1 MPLLQKQLAVAITFA
16 LGASSA
22 QFVQA
27 QGEIDPDTEWFTPQ
41 PVAGQQGHQ
50 RPTPAEPAPKFYFS
64 DQATTRNGQ
73 QVARVMDSAM
83 HTLLESG
90 ELNEWEEH
98 QLDSLARELGNLAP
112 GRVGAV
118 LEQLAG
124 SQNANLGTATQD
136 SMKQLNAS
144 LLSAMRQL
152 SDGRN
157 VSDGAGNGR
166 VWLQAL
172 GDAGKLDGQHGSA
185 GLDRRTKGLMLGGDW
200 AVNDAWRVGVVG
212 AKSASD
218 LSAKRF
224 KGDLDSWHLGGYAV
238 RQDGPMALRLGAIYS
253 NHAGQTKRSV
263 DFDFV
268 DYREQAKGKY
278 NAQSQNAF
286 AELGYQL
293 DKGSFSIEPFAGVG
307 YQRYHRDRYTEK
319 GRFTAL
325 KVGTQTQE
333 NLSSTFG
340 LRMASAFE
348 LDNRM
353 TLKPHLSTSWK
364 HLYGDVDSS
373 VRQSSAW
380 VKRPTFNSDFSIKG
394 TSLDRDSLALHTGLD
409 LAVSA
414 QQTVGLAYTAEVGS
428 NSHQQGLVGNWRMEF

>member
-1 MPLLQKQLAVAITFA
+1 
-16 LGASSA
+16 
-22 QFVQA
+22 
-27 QGEIDPDTEWFTPQ
+27 
-41 PVAGQQGHQ
+41 
-50 RPTPAEPAPKFYFS
+50 
-64 DQATTRNGQ
+64 
-73 QVARVMDSAM
+73 MDI
-83 HTLLESG
+83 LLESG
-90 ELNEWEEH
+90 KLNEWQEY
-98 QLDSLARELGNLAP
+98 QLESFTRDLDNLAP
-112 GRVGAV
+112 GRAGAV

-136 SMKQLNAS
+136 SMKQLNSS

-152 SDGRN
+152 SDDRN
-157 VSDGAGNGR
+157 VSNGAGNGR

-172 GDAGKLDGQHGSA
+172 GDTGKLDGQHGSA
-185 GLDRRTKGLMLGGDW
+185 GLDRRTTGLMLGGDW
-200 AVNDAWRVGVVG
+200 AVNDAWRVGVMG

-238 RQDGPMALRLGAIYS
+238 RQDGPLALRLGAIYS
-253 NHAGQTKRSV
+253 GHAGQSKRSV

-268 DYREQAKGKY
+268 DYREQTKGKY

-293 DKGSFSIEPFAGVG
+293 DKGSFSVEPFAGVG
-307 YQRYHRDRYTEK
+307 YQRYHRDSYQEK
-319 GRFTAL
+319 GGFTAL
-325 KVGTQTQE
+325 NVGTQTQE

-340 LRMASAFE
+340 LRMTSAFE

-373 VRQSSAW
+373 VRQSSALI
-380 VKRPTFNSDFSIKG
+380 KRPSFNSDFSIEG

-409 LAVSA
+409 LALSA
-414 QQTVGLAYTAEVGS
+414 QQTMGLAYTAEVGG
-428 NSHQQGLVGNWRMEF
+428 NSLQQGLMGNWRMAF